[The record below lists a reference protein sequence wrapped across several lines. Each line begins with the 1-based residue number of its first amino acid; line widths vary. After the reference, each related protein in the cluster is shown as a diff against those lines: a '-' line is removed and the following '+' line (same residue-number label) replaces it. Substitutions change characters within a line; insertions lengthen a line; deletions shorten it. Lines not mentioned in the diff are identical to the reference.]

1 MAQRPG
7 NKRNGQGVGAPGR
20 MQQYN
25 GGLSSTDD
33 YAKSMQSNS
42 SLLKTNFYHHT
53 SGTPAGMGAGAGLHF
68 GKKGNRREF
77 LLSAKTRAT
86 PKEFNDPRK
95 SMLS

>member
-1 MAQRPG
+1 
-7 NKRNGQGVGAPGR
+7 
-20 MQQYN
+20 
-25 GGLSSTDD
+25 
-33 YAKSMQSNS
+33 
-42 SLLKTNFYHHT
+42 
-53 SGTPAGMGAGAGLHF
+53 MGAGAGLHF